1 MRYFNISVDDR
12 LLTACLELRN
22 LIETSQAQIETLT
35 SKCTSLEERA
45 QTAEKDLVTA
55 KADLEKARTFEQ
67 QLREKDLLIGKLKH
81 EAVTLN
87 DHLRKAMRVIKRNNS
102 EDKIDKQL
110 VTNLFLQ
117 FQSIE
122 RGDTK
127 KYQALQVISSV
138 LDWNDEQKEK
148 AGLLRPGT
156 AQSHHSSGGGGLL
169 SSFRSP
175 PLSPFHRSPSTPVLS
190 DAYEVPPDRDVSIL
204 PRSFKSFCLTGYRCG
219 RLCLIM
225 KSKRM
230 LACIYRRPKS
240 RFYGRLGGFFPLA
253 PVVIGQCWHDF
264 GALLWF
270 MTYYNMK
277 FNA

>member
-1 MRYFNISVDDR
+1 
-12 LLTACLELRN
+12 
-22 LIETSQAQIETLT
+22 
-35 SKCTSLEERA
+35 
-45 QTAEKDLVTA
+45 
-55 KADLEKARTFEQ
+55 
-67 QLREKDLLIGKLKH
+67 
-81 EAVTLN
+81 
-87 DHLRKAMRVIKRNNS
+87 MRVIKRNNS

-156 AQSHHSSGGGGLL
+156 AQHQDNNNRGGGLL

-190 DAYEVPPDRDVSIL
+190 DAYEVTPDRDVSIIVYTL
-204 PRSFKSFCLTGYRCG
+204 ESFHLTGCCRSGQRC
-219 RLCLIM
+219 LSM
-225 KSKRM
+225 KNRVSTQ
-230 LACIYRRPKS
+230 L
-240 RFYGRLGGFFPLA
+240 
-253 PVVIGQCWHDF
+253 F
-264 GALLWF
+264 GDLFL
-270 MTYYNMK
+270 
-277 FNA
+277 